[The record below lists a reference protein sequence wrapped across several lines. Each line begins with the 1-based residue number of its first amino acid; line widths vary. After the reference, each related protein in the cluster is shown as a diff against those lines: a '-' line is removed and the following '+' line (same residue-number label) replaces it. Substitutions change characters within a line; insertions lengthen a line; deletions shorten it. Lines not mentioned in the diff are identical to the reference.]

1 MLDGLE
7 GSVNQDQ
14 MTEAVPMGKSK
25 FLKKTNQLE
34 GTVHFLPSEKHG
46 TPT

>member
-25 FLKKTNQLE
+25 FLKTNQLG
-34 GTVHFLPSEKHG
+34 GTVPFLHSEKHG